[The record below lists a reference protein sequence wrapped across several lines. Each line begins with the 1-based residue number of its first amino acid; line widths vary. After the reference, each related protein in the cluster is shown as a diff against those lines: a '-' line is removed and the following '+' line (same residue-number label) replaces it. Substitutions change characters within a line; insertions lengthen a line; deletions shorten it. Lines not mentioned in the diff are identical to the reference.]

1 MMRTRAEL
9 DHLGLCSPEPA
20 DLASFYT
27 RALGMAGRQE
37 GDDFILAAKDR
48 KLIISQGEAGTLRFA
63 AYRVPDHAALEAL
76 KLRVTSQDWTWRD
89 AASPFLAEG
98 SISVRD
104 PDGNLFLFGLG
115 RPVEAVADDPVAN
128 RCARLQH
135 VVFGSRN
142 AARLA
147 TFFDEV
153 LGFIPT
159 DEVLDEAGQV
169 RTTFLRSSDEHHS
182 LAVFQTSQD
191 RLDHCCYEAGS
202 WDLIRDWADHMAGEH
217 IPLKWGPG
225 RHGPG
230 NNLFFF
236 VHDSDGNWVEISA
249 ELEVV
254 KPDRPVGAW
263 PHEERTLNRWGIGLL
278 RS

>member
-9 DHLGLCSPEPA
+9 DHLGLCSPNPA
-20 DLASFYT
+20 SLASFYA
-27 RALGMAGRQE
+27 RALGMVSRQE
-37 GDDFILAAKDR
+37 GEDLILAAKDR
-48 KLIISQGEAGTLRFA
+48 RLVISSGAAGTLRFA
-63 AYRVPDHAALEAL
+63 AYRLPDVAALEAL
-76 KLRVTSQDWTWRD
+76 KQRVASQEWTWRG

-115 RPVEAVADDPVAN
+115 RPGDAVAEGPVAN

-147 TFFDEV
+147 AFFDQV

-159 DEVLDEAGQV
+159 DEVFDEEGNV

-191 RLDHCCYEAGS
+191 RLDHCCYEAGT